1 MKNDDE
7 PEKLSEEAERL
18 IEILDIPTPQALI
31 DIEDL
36 LSPLQKQT
44 YEENNSLT
52 QNDRNDAETATEKDI
67 QFELGNLDKEF
78 DNSAT
83 PESTIRVRH
92 PDDSP
97 TTPESMVSRR
107 QNVPGGWGD
116 QYQDYVPDRYQNNAP
131 RRLNPEVGSQEDV
144 IEGHR
149 RRHRANYSDHN
160 HLSTNM
166 TYYSTFLAAISQPET
181 TKLFGELPKVRLYRD
196 QLPPPPKRYRDVATH
211 PFANEF
217 QKAMNVEFDNCWKK
231 GCFAQTPATSSTAD
245 AEVLPLM
252 WVYTYKFDQD
262 GYLYKFKARLVVR
275 GDLQAEWGD
284 TYAATLAARV
294 FRGLIALAAAFD
306 LLMFQY
312 DALNAFLNARVNRKL
327 FCYTPEGFA
336 KQYGELLLIRRALYG
351 LKEAPLLCQLDLLVD
366 ISGYAELQK
375 TLKKLGLKAVPG
387 VPCLFA
393 NNNLIVFFYV
403 DDIVVLV
410 HPSKTSYKEEFEK
423 RLLQI
428 YDLRILGELSW
439 FLGIRVIRDRPSK
452 SIWLIQDSFINK
464 VASKFNLT
472 SDKGYPDFPIKENVL
487 PPSTEEPNSKRTKIY
502 QQLVGSLA
510 YIATFT
516 RPDVA
521 RAHSVLARHLAN
533 PGQKHLYAAI
543 HCWRYLIGK
552 RNLALK
558 ASGTQNEKDL
568 FVIPVENADK
578 YTDTV
583 EPIFYGA
590 SDAAYADE
598 PDTRRSSEGYLFK
611 LYGLSVDWKA
621 AIQKHKAELLAL
633 SRAGGEMKWWNR
645 LFREIRF
652 NPDIVSK
659 IWCDNQQTVGIV
671 TKAEEK
677 LQTKLKHVDIH
688 QLWLRQEVEAGRIH
702 VDWKPTA
709 YMPADGLTKVL
720 PRQKH
725 AQFIKQLGL
734 EDVSDR
740 LITTIKDINNESLLE
755 IHD

>member
-1 MKNDDE
+1 
-7 PEKLSEEAERL
+7 
-18 IEILDIPTPQALI
+18 
-31 DIEDL
+31 
-36 LSPLQKQT
+36 
-44 YEENNSLT
+44 
-52 QNDRNDAETATEKDI
+52 
-67 QFELGNLDKEF
+67 
-78 DNSAT
+78 
-83 PESTIRVRH
+83 
-92 PDDSP
+92 
-97 TTPESMVSRR
+97 MVSRR

-131 RRLNPEVGSQEDV
+131 RRLNPEVGSQENV

-351 LKEAPLLCQLDLLVD
+351 LKEAPLLW
-366 ISGYAELQK
+366 YAELQK

-621 AIQKHKAELLAL
+621 AIQKTVTKSTTEAELLAL
-633 SRAGGEMKWWNR
+633 SRAGGEMEWWNR